1 MVVSVTPQQ
10 AFELISHGD
19 VEVIDVRN
27 ADEWSAGFVPGA
39 RLVPLAELRS
49 DWEHSLGQPDG
60 HRTDESGVIPTSE
73 RALLFVCAG
82 GVRSQTA
89 GRIAIDHGVSR
100 VYSVIGGTDSW
111 VRAGVPLEHAR
122 VAV

>member
-1 MVVSVTPQQ
+1 MVVSVTPHQ

-19 VEVIDVRN
+19 VEVIDVRT
-27 ADEWSAGFVPGA
+27 AEEWSAGYVPGA

-49 DWEHSLGQPDG
+49 APDAALG
-60 HRTDESGVIPTSE
+60 TDTARGVV
-73 RALLFVCAG
+73 FVCAG

-89 GRIAIDHGVSR
+89 GRIALAYGLTR
-100 VYSVIGGTDSW
+100 VYSIIGGTDSW
-111 VRAGVPLEHAR
+111 VRAGLPLEHAR

>member
-10 AFELISHGD
+10 AFELISRGD
-19 VEVIDVRN
+19 VDIIDVRN
-27 ADEWSAGFVPGA
+27 PEEWAPGYVPGA
-39 RLVPLAELRS
+39 RLVPLADLRANPGT
-49 DWEHSLGQPDG
+49 WLGRD
-60 HRTDESGVIPTSE
+60 RV
-73 RALLFVCAG
+73 LFVCAG

-89 GRIAIDHGVSR
+89 GRIALAHGLTT

-111 VRAGVPLEHAR
+111 ARAGLPLEQAR

>member
-27 ADEWSAGFVPGA
+27 AEEWSAGYVAGV
-39 RLVPLAELRS
+39 RLVPLPDLRS
-49 DWEHSLGQPDG
+49 DPAAALAGLAG
-60 HRTDESGVIPTSE
+60 SGE
-73 RALLFVCAG
+73 RGVLFVCAG
-82 GVRSQTA
+82 GVRSQTT
-89 GRIAIDHGVSR
+89 GRVALAYGLTR
-100 VYSVIGGTDSW
+100 VYSVIGGMDSW
-111 VRAGVPLEHAR
+111 ERGDLPLEHAR

>member
-10 AFELISHGD
+10 AFELVSHGD
-19 VEVIDVRN
+19 VDVVDVRS
-27 ADEWSAGFVPGA
+27 ADEWSTGYVPGA
-39 RLVPLAELRS
+39 RLTSLAELRS
-49 DWEHSLGQPDG
+49 EPAASLAGLG
-60 HRTDESGVIPTSE
+60 GSGDRGV
-73 RALLFVCAG
+73 LFVCAG

-89 GRIAIDHGVSR
+89 GRIALAYGLTR

-111 VRAGVPLEHAR
+111 VRAGLPLEHAR

>member
-19 VEVIDVRN
+19 VDVIDVRN
-27 ADEWSAGFVPGA
+27 AEEWAGGYVPGA

-49 DWEHSLGQPDG
+49 DPDAVLA
-60 HRTDESGVIPTSE
+60 STSDSTE
-73 RALLFVCAG
+73 RGMLFVCAG

-89 GRIAIDHGVSR
+89 GRVALAYGHTR

-111 VRAGVPLEHAR
+111 VRAGLPLEHAR

>member
-27 ADEWSAGFVPGA
+27 ADEWSEGFVPGA
-39 RLVPLAELRS
+39 RLVPLSELRS
-49 DWEHSLGQPDG
+49 DWEHSLGTD
-60 HRTDESGVIPTSE
+60 RTDESGVIPTSE

-89 GRIAIDHGVSR
+89 GRIAVDHGVSR

-111 VRAGVPLEHAR
+111 VRAGLPLEHAR

>member
-10 AFELISHGD
+10 AFELISRGD
-19 VEVIDVRN
+19 VDVIDVRN
-27 ADEWSAGFVPGA
+27 ADEWAAGYVPGA
-39 RLVPLAELRS
+39 RLVSLAELRS
-49 DWEHSLGQPDG
+49 DTAGSLGSSDRP
-60 HRTDESGVIPTSE
+60 V
-73 RALLFVCAG
+73 LFVCAG

-89 GRIAIDHGVSR
+89 GRVALAYGLTN

-111 VRAGVPLEHAR
+111 VRAGLPLEHAR